1 MLAAAEGRSDS
12 AIACQLQV
20 NRHTV
25 ILWRQRFLQEGK
37 ESLWEVA
44 PGRGQADLW
53 AREDSSHR
61 EGDLTDQAQ
70 RDDPMELSIDG
81 GKPRVK

>member
-1 MLAAAEGRSDS
+1 MGGGAG
-12 AIACQLQV
+12 Q
-20 NRHTV
+20 
-25 ILWRQRFLQEGK
+25 G
-37 ESLWEVA
+37 
-44 PGRGQADLW
+44 PQADLW

-81 GKPRVK
+81 GKPRVE

>member
-1 MLAAAEGRSDS
+1 VLAAAEGRSDS

-37 ESLWEVA
+37 ESLWRWRRA
-44 PGRGQADLW
+44 GAASRPMG
-53 AREDSSHR
+53 REDSSHR

-81 GKPRVK
+81 GKPRVE